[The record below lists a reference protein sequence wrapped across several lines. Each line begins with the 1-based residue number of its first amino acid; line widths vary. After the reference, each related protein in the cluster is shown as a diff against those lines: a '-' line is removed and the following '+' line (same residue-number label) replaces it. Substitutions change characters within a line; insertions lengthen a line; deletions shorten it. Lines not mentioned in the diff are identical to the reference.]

1 MDEMKKR
8 QQLARELAQS
18 SGGLMDV
25 LYHLNALRLRAAN
38 LTFTDADF
46 TGVSGLEHLTKARVD
61 TTVTTIN
68 TVLTA
73 FVSNNFD
80 DVFEALRS

>member
-1 MDEMKKR
+1 MDETEKR
-8 QQLARELAQS
+8 RRLARELVQTC
-18 SGGLMDV
+18 GGLMDV
-25 LYHLNALRLRAAN
+25 LYHLNGLRMRAGN
-38 LTFTDADF
+38 LTFVEADF

-61 TTVTTIN
+61 SGVTTIN